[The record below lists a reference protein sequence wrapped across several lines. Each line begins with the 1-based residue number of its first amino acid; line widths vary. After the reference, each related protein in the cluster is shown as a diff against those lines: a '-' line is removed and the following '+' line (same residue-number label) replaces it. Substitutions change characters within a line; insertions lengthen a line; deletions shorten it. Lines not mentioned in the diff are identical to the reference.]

1 MVSWIFAVLL
11 LGYSALRSAG
21 WVRGQIRWRQVR
33 HQFVGLRP
41 PRSIHVLL
49 SPEIRRVH
57 SELDRLRARI
67 AQRELEVRRAS
78 ITDPDVSFG
87 IVRSSR
93 YRTSVR
99 RISGILNAWLRTL
112 ESAACTHLEDLR
124 SDTNALDT
132 LTQNADWLT
141 AEASTIARTRALEGF
156 ELERVEQAADVMLAC
171 RDAIF
176 AWQVELEELSSLPY
190 RRNAAELRRTEICPG
205 LPTALSAS

>member
-1 MVSWIFAVLL
+1 M
-11 LGYSALRSAG
+11 
-21 WVRGQIRWRQVR
+21 
-33 HQFVGLRP
+33 GLRP
-41 PRSIHVLL
+41 PRSIDLQL
-49 SPEIRRVH
+49 SPEIRQVH
-57 SELDRLRARI
+57 GELDRLRARI

-99 RISGILNAWLRTL
+99 RISGILNAWLLTL
-112 ESAACTHLEDLR
+112 GSAAYTHLEDLR
-124 SDTNALDT
+124 SDTSALDT

-141 AEASTIARTRALEGF
+141 AEASTIARARALEGF